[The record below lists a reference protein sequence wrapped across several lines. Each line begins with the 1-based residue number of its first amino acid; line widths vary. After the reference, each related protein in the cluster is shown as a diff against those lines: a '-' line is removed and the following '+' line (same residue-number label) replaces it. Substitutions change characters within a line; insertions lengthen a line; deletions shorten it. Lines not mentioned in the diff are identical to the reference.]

1 MGDKMMDGLI
11 HFFKHL
17 IGLCGE
23 YIQVCYGWWNF
34 CYFTCDLEKS
44 NSNVH

>member
-23 YIQVCYGWWNF
+23 ITSKFDYGWWR
-34 CYFTCDLEKS
+34 LLLL
-44 NSNVH
+44 HL